1 MALGIT
7 LLTGAAIGIIIM
19 CIKTFTDP
27 HYKHLQHLWYIVGAG
42 LVFMMI
48 ALSAQADDRPPM
60 IEFHYNELTD
70 RDIYV
75 IEKQRE
81 RTRKQAKWTGTED
94 EGWGT
99 YNDKVWIDVSDEIG
113 YISFPKKAFKHNS
126 YNYKADEVV
135 QFYINKAVDEY
146 NHKKV
151 SIQIEDIKDRLFEIN
166 NEITKTYGL
175 LLLTGK
181 KPNVEQ
187 TQQIV
192 ELLTE
197 QEDLLNVLND
207 IKVTIK

>member
-1 MALGIT
+1 MKELRAIT
-7 LLTGAAIGIIIM
+7 ITMIIAIM
-19 CIKTFTDP
+19 STV
-27 HYKHLQHLWYIVGAG
+27 IVAN
-42 LVFMMI
+42 
-48 ALSAQADDRPPM
+48 ADERPPM
-60 IEFHYNELTD
+60 TEFHFNELTD
-70 RDIYV
+70 KDIYL

-81 RTRKQAKWTGTED
+81 RTRNQAKWTGTED

-99 YNDKVWIDVSDEIG
+99 YQDKVWIDVSDEIG
-113 YISFPKKAFKHNS
+113 YISFPKKAFKFNS

-135 QFYINKAVDEY
+135 QFYINKAIDEY

-175 LLLTGK
+175 LLLTGN

-197 QEDLLNVLND
+197 QEDLLNVLNE
-207 IKVTIK
+207 IKTTISQ